1 MVSKRVTLVL
11 ALLTIAAL
19 LLTACGSTP
28 VMPGDESESESD
40 GFFVALPRATI
51 EVGESGA
58 AESIIGIPNEILS
71 GLMGGSPQLMDPAMV
86 ANMQAS
92 NIQHIELV
100 SGKDGL
106 FVFVNGQALPY
117 LRWEGSRL
125 RDSLPVIQ
133 QLNSLYG
140 QLTGQQLADW
150 IPNML
155 PLLQRVGMDVLIQLP
170 VAEGAEAVEVRA
182 DDAALPEPQDMEA
195 AAGDPQGAVA
205 YLPIFYDASG
215 APQVMGPGGQLWR
228 LDPQMLVAMGMG
240 NLPLFLSQDTLN
252 TLMQAGVK
260 SVGIESSGPGI
271 QIAVNGDELPIMVGW
286 GQDELNNVV
295 KLLEGTG
302 MVDPAAVQLLNAVV
316 PAIPAAD
323 VSLYMEFPAAEGQ

>member
-106 FVFVNGQALPY
+106 FVFVNGRRCRTCA
-117 LRWEGSRL
+117 GK
-125 RDSLPVIQ
+125 
-133 QLNSLYG
+133 
-140 QLTGQQLADW
+140 
-150 IPNML
+150 
-155 PLLQRVGMDVLIQLP
+155 
-170 VAEGAEAVEVRA
+170 
-182 DDAALPEPQDMEA
+182 A
-195 AAGDPQGAVA
+195 AACAIHC
-205 YLPIFYDASG
+205 LSSNSSTAST
-215 APQVMGPGGQLWR
+215 A
-228 LDPQMLVAMGMG
+228 
-240 NLPLFLSQDTLN
+240 S
-252 TLMQAGVK
+252 
-260 SVGIESSGPGI
+260 
-271 QIAVNGDELPIMVGW
+271 
-286 GQDELNNVV
+286 
-295 KLLEGTG
+295 
-302 MVDPAAVQLLNAVV
+302 
-316 PAIPAAD
+316 
-323 VSLYMEFPAAEGQ
+323 